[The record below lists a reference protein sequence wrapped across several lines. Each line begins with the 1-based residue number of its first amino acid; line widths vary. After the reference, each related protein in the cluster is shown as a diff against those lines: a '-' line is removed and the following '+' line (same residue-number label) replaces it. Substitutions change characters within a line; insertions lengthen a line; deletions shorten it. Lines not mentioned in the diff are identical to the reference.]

1 MSKFSF
7 IHEELQRLEKEGLRI
22 HPRTIESPQG
32 AWLQVDGRKVL
43 NMCSNNYLGFADHPK
58 LKQAARQAIE
68 DYGVGP
74 TAVRAIAGTMR
85 LHRQLEERLAAFKRV
100 EATLSFQSG
109 FTSNQAIIPILVG
122 DTDTIFSDE
131 LNHASIIDGCRLS
144 RGKTIRYRH
153 VDASSLESMIKQHG
167 AGRKLI
173 VTDGVFS
180 MDGDLAPLPEIIEVA
195 ERYEAIVMVDDAH
208 GEGVM
213 GNHGRG
219 IADHFGLHGTVDIE
233 VGTLSKAFGVIGG
246 YIAGSKILIDF
257 LQQKARPFLFSSA
270 ATPADVAACLA
281 AVEILEESD
290 EAVKKLWDNAVYFK
304 NRMREAGFD
313 LGRSQTPITP
323 VMIGDAKKSSAM
335 SLRLFEEGIF
345 AMSIG
350 FPTVPHGQARIR
362 VMISATHSADDLDFA
377 VEKFSQV
384 GREQK
389 II

>member
-7 IHEELQRLEKEGLRI
+7 MHEELNRLEIEGLRI
-22 HPRTIESPQG
+22 YPRTIESPQG
-32 AWLQVDGRKVL
+32 AWLTVDGRKVL
-43 NMCSNNYLGFADHPK
+43 NMCSNNYLGFANHPR
-58 LKQAARQAIE
+58 LAAAAKKAIDE
-68 DYGVGP
+68 YGVGP
-74 TAVRAIAGTMR
+74 TAVRSIAGTMN
-85 LHRQLEERLAAFKRV
+85 LHRKLEERLAAFKKV

-131 LNHASIIDGCRLS
+131 LNHASIIDGCRLA

-153 VDASSLESMIKQHG
+153 GDASSLESMIRQHG

-173 VTDGVFS
+173 ITDGVFS
-180 MDGDLAPLPEIIEVA
+180 MDGDLAPLPDIVEVA

-208 GEGVM
+208 GEGVI
-213 GNHGRG
+213 GSHGRG
-219 IADHFGLHGTVDIE
+219 ISDHFGLHGRVDIE

-246 YIAGSKILIDF
+246 YIAGTRLLADF

-290 EAVKKLWDNAVYFK
+290 EAVKKLWANAAYFK
-304 NRMREAGFD
+304 NKMRDLGFD

-323 VMIGDAKKSSAM
+323 VMIGSAKEATAM
-335 SLRLFEEGIF
+335 SHRLFEEGIF
-345 AMSIG
+345 AMPIG

-362 VMISATHSADDLDFA
+362 VMISATHSREDLDFA
-377 VEKFSQV
+377 MEKFNQA
-384 GREQK
+384 GRESK
-389 II
+389 LI